1 MSPVTPPPL
10 PPMPAIQTSANIN
23 QYQKQQMFH
32 QQNHAVNQS
41 MPARVNTTPLQ
52 QQFSLMSMTPNNMA
66 TGATPNPNETFE
78 QKWARIQAAKKT
90 NPFAED
96 IAKKYEIKL
105 T

>member
-1 MSPVTPPPL
+1 
-10 PPMPAIQTSANIN
+10 
-23 QYQKQQMFH
+23 MFH
-32 QQNHAVNQS
+32 QKNQVINQS
-41 MPARVNTTPLQ
+41 MPARVNVTPLQ
-52 QQFSLMSMTPNNMA
+52 QQFSLMSMTPSQMVTNQSTA
-66 TGATPNPNETFE
+66 PNPNETFE